1 MLVRLTSST
10 SGEMIMVAEH
20 AHDLFGWMGKEC
32 VAHGVFT
39 EEQLP
44 EAIASLYQGVEKE
57 KQTERKIE
65 PEERRTE
72 SQKANAE
79 DKKKEVFLDELIPLG
94 KRAQPLIRLMERTL
108 KEKGFVT
115 WEAAAD
121 F

>member
-44 EAIASLYQGVEKE
+44 EAIAKLYQGVEKE
-57 KQTERKIE
+57 KQTESEIE
-65 PEERRTE
+65 PGTQKTRKRT
-72 SQKANAE
+72 
-79 DKKKEVFLDELIPLG
+79 F
-94 KRAQPLIRLMERTL
+94 
-108 KEKGFVT
+108 F
-115 WEAAAD
+115 
-121 F
+121 